1 MSLRDLLVLV
11 DRSPASA
18 VRLEWALALAARFS
32 SRVTALYLVAEPYVP
47 AMIGVH
53 IPVDLLQM
61 QLAEAEREAD
71 AVLAAVRASAQRHGL
86 AVATDRITAPLGR
99 LPTAMAQAARA
110 ADLCVVGQPTPEDQ
124 DLDSLA
130 IAEAAFIATGR
141 PALVVPYAGT
151 PATPLRRVLVAWN
164 GSREAARA
172 VHDALPFVVGGV
184 RTTLLVVDPQGLG
197 AVEPDAPG
205 AEIAAHLARHGVTV
219 EVKAIQSGGL
229 PIGDA
234 ILSQAADEGADLL
247 VMGGYGHSR
256 LRETVLGGATR
267 QILAQMT
274 LPVLLSH

>member
-1 MSLRDLLVLV
+1 MSMKDLLVLV

-18 VRLEWALALAARFS
+18 VRLEWALTLASRFS
-32 SRVTALYLVAEPYVP
+32 ARVTALYLVAEPYVP

-71 AVLAAVRASAQRHGL
+71 AALEAVRAAAQRHGL
-86 AVATDRITAPLGR
+86 MVATHRITAPLDR
-99 LPTAMAQAARA
+99 LPVAMAQAARC
-110 ADLCVVGQPTPEDQ
+110 ADLCVVGQPTPEDR
-124 DLDSLA
+124 DFDSMA
-130 IAEAAFIATGR
+130 VAEAAFMATGR
-141 PALVVPYAGT
+141 PALVVPHTG
-151 PATPLRRVLVAWN
+151 ATATSWQRVLVAWN
-164 GSREAARA
+164 GSRESARA
-172 VHDALPFVVGGV
+172 VHDALPFIVGGIK
-184 RTTLLVVDPQGLG
+184 TTLLVVDPHTLG
-197 AVEPDAPG
+197 AVEADAPG

-219 EVKAIQSGGL
+219 EVRTIPGGGL

-234 ILSQAADEGADLL
+234 ILSHAAEEGADLL